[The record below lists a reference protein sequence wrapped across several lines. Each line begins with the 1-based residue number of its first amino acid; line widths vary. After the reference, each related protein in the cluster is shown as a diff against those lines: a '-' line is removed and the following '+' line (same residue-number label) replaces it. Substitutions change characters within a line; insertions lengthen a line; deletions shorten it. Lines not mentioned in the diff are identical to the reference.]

1 MTRSLGGRG
10 ALWGVLTVLGAGM
23 AAPVLAA
30 EPWQDALASIC
41 TKPIADDGKL
51 CGAAAKG
58 APADLEQAA
67 TRLERFGRFADAATV
82 QTKVVALRRA
92 AAPAPA
98 ALVESLG
105 RQSLLLRRAGRYAD
119 ASAAAT
125 AALAETLPPDPAS
138 DQARATALQ
147 ADGMMARSLGNY
159 AHAAEQL
166 SAALALRQKATPP
179 DLAAQAEVTEA
190 LADAV
195 GNSGKLPDALQL
207 AQTAADLAEKVD
219 GKTGPFHAHI
229 TITLALIDRALG
241 KFPDAEQLLAQ
252 ATAQIEAARGPAHP
266 DLADALAAQGI
277 LYRSM
282 GRAKDAEA
290 ATSRALE
297 IRVASLGPGHPD
309 VATSANN
316 LAVIYQRSNRLDP
329 AEKLIR
335 QVIAIRETV
344 LGPDSPE
351 VGSACNNLA
360 ELLRNE
366 NRLAEAETYY
376 VRSVQIRARA
386 LGPDHPE
393 VATSLANLALL
404 HRQQDRLSLAE
415 NELRRALSIRE
426 KALPPDHPD
435 IASTLTNLGDVLVA
449 EDRSDDAI
457 GVYARALGIQEKA
470 LGPDHPDLAT
480 TLNNL
485 AKLYRDDRQPK
496 QAEAFYV
503 RALTIMQKAYPA
515 GHPEVANTLGNLA
528 ELYREEGR
536 IDDAAKLQETA
547 LQMREAAFGPNHP
560 AVATSLLNLAL
571 VRRDQKRYVDAEPLL
586 QRAIEIRSKA
596 YGDLHPDVANGYN
609 TLADLQTLEGKP
621 TDGLVSMRKATAIF
635 RARASR
641 GEEADTR
648 AADGERRDARYAFV
662 HHVELLAAVP
672 STPEIVAES
681 FEVAQLAQGVT
692 VGSVVAKMAARFA
705 AGTGELSEVVRKQQ
719 DAQEQWRKVDATL
732 IKAAGAPAASRD
744 MAAEDKLR
752 AERAQLS
759 GQVRDFE
766 TLLNDKF
773 PAYADATSQNPES
786 LPKLQKL
793 LRPDEV
799 LISYLVAPAASYAW
813 VIRADSAQMVR
824 LEIGWNQLD
833 QVVHLL
839 RRGLDP
845 TLVSPEARAASR
857 LPTFDAK
864 LSFELQKKIF
874 APLVPALH
882 GAKHVMVVVDG
893 PLQSLPPSV
902 MVGSEPPTG
911 LNEPVDYRKV
921 DWLARHYSFAILPS
935 VNSLRALRTFA
946 KPTTA
951 REPFL
956 GFGAP
961 KLGGPRLRNRN
972 QAVMKGEAIDVNLVN
987 QLNPLP
993 ETADELHAIAD
1004 TLKAPTDDVIL
1015 ADQATRPHLRG
1026 LDLADYRV
1034 VAFATHG
1041 LMAGELKGLNEPAL
1055 VLTPNTAGDSPD
1067 DGLLRASEIAQLHFD
1082 ADWVVLSACNTAAPE
1097 GGSTTESLSG
1107 LARAFFY
1114 AGSRSILVSHW
1125 PVNSGASVQLTTT
1138 AVRAVVDNPKL
1149 GKAEALE
1156 RSMVR
1161 LMDQSDP
1168 LYAHP
1173 MMWAPFVVVGEGDF
1187 NG

>member
-1 MTRSLGGRG
+1 MTIRSGGRR
-10 ALWGVLTVLGAGM
+10 ALWGVLTALGAGM
-23 AAPVLAA
+23 AGPAWAA
-30 EPWQDALASIC
+30 EPWQDALTPVCA
-41 TKPIADDGKL
+41 KPAAADAKL
-51 CGAAAKG
+51 CAAAGKA
-58 APADLEQAA
+58 APTELEQVAKQ
-67 TRLERFGRFADAATV
+67 LERQGRFSEAVTV
-82 QTKVVALRRA
+82 QTKVVVLRRA
-92 AAPAPA
+92 APPAPA
-98 ALVESLG
+98 ALVQSLA
-105 RQSLLLRRAGRYAD
+105 RQALLLRRAGKYAD
-119 ASAAAT
+119 AGAAAT
-125 AALAETLPPDPAS
+125 AALAETLPPGPAS
-138 DQARATALQ
+138 DGARATALQ

-159 AHAAEQL
+159 GHAAEQL
-166 SAALALRQKATPP
+166 SAALALRQRETPP
-179 DLAAQAEVTEA
+179 DLIAQAELTEA

-207 AQTAADLAEKVD
+207 AQAAADLAEKVD
-219 GKTGPFHAHI
+219 GKTGPFHAHV

-241 KFPDAEQLLAQ
+241 KFPDAEQLLVQ
-252 ATAQIEAARGPAHP
+252 ATAQIEAARGPSHP
-266 DLADALAAQGI
+266 DLADALAASGI

-282 GRAKDAEA
+282 GRPKDAEA

-316 LAVIYQRSNRLDP
+316 LAVIYQRSSRLDQ

-335 QVIAIRETV
+335 QVISIRENV
-344 LGPDSPE
+344 LGPNSPE

-366 NRLAEAETYY
+366 NRPAEAETYY
-376 VRSVQIRARA
+376 IKSIQIRARA
-386 LGPDHPE
+386 LGPEHPE

-426 KALPPDHPD
+426 KALPADHPD

-457 GVYARALGIQEKA
+457 GVYARALTIQEKT

-485 AKLYRDDRQPK
+485 AKLYRDDHQPK

-515 GHPEVANTLGNLA
+515 GHPEVANTLGNVA

-536 IDDAAKLQETA
+536 IDDAAKLQEAA
-547 LQMREAAFGPNHP
+547 LHMRETAFGATHP
-560 AVATSLLNLAL
+560 AIATSLLNLAL
-571 VRRDQKRYVDAEPLL
+571 VRRDQKRYADAEPLL
-586 QRAIEIRSKA
+586 QRAIEIRTKA
-596 YGDLHPDVANGYN
+596 YGDLHPDVANAYN
-609 TLADLQTLEGKP
+609 TLADLQTLEGKQA
-621 TDGLVSMRKATAIF
+621 DGLVSMRKATAIF
-635 RARASR
+635 RGRASR

-662 HHVELLAAVP
+662 HHVELLAAAP
-672 STPEIVAES
+672 STPETIAEA
-681 FEVAQLAQGVT
+681 FEVAQLAQGVS

-719 DAQEQWRKVDATL
+719 DAQEAWRKVDATL

-752 AERAQLS
+752 ADRTALS
-759 GQVRDFE
+759 AEVRDFDR
-766 TLLNDKF
+766 LLNEKF
-773 PAYADATSQNPES
+773 PAYADATSQNPETIA
-786 LPKLQKL
+786 KLQKL
-793 LRPDEV
+793 LRPDEAMV
-799 LISYLVAPAASYAW
+799 SYLLAPSAAYAW
-813 VIRADSAQMVR
+813 VIKTDSAQMVQ
-824 LEIGWNQLD
+824 LDIGWNQFD

-845 TLVSPEARAASR
+845 TQMTREARAAGR
-857 LPTFDAK
+857 LPTYDAK
-864 LSFELQKKIF
+864 LAFELQKKIF

-893 PLQSLPPSV
+893 PMQSLPPSV
-902 MVGSEPPTG
+902 MVASEPPTG

-921 DWLARHYSFAILPS
+921 DWLARHYSFATLPS

-946 KPTTA
+946 KPTA
-951 REPFL
+951 AKQPFL

-961 KLGGPRLRNRN
+961 KLGGPRLRNRSATAM
-972 QAVMKGEAIDVNLVN
+972 QGDAIDVNLVN

-993 ETADELHAIAD
+993 ETADELHAIAN

-1026 LDLADYRV
+1026 LTLADYRV

-1055 VLTPNTAGDSPD
+1055 VLTPNQTGDNQD

-1125 PVNSGASVQLTTT
+1125 PVNSGASVELTTT
-1138 AVRAVVDNPKL
+1138 AVQAVVDDPKL

-1161 LMDQSDP
+1161 LMDSSNP

-1173 MMWAPFVVVGEGDF
+1173 MMWAPFVVVGEGDY

>member
-1 MTRSLGGRG
+1 MTTRLGGHR
-10 ALWGVLTVLGAGM
+10 ALWGVLTMLGAGM
-23 AAPVLAA
+23 AGPAWAA
-30 EPWQDALASIC
+30 EPWQDALAPVC
-41 TKPIADDGKL
+41 AKPAAADAKL
-51 CGAAAKG
+51 CLAAGKAT
-58 APADLEQAA
+58 PADLEQVA
-67 TRLERFGRFADAATV
+67 RQLEQLGRYTEAVTV
-82 QTKVVALRRA
+82 QTKVVALRREA
-92 AAPAPA
+92 KADPA
-98 ALVESLG
+98 ALVQSLA
-105 RQSLLLRRAGRYAD
+105 RQSLLLRRAGKYAD
-119 ASAAAT
+119 AGSVAT
-125 AALAETLPPDPAS
+125 AALAETLPPGPAS
-138 DQARATALQ
+138 DSAHATALQ

-159 AHAAEQL
+159 GHAAEQL
-166 SAALALRQKATPP
+166 SAALAIRQKETPP
-179 DLAAQAEVTEA
+179 DLMAQAELTEA

-195 GNSGKLPDALQL
+195 GNSGKLTDALAL
-207 AQTAADLAEKVD
+207 AQNAADLAEKVD

-241 KFPDAEQLLAQ
+241 KFPDAEQLLVQ
-252 ATAQIEAARGPAHP
+252 ASAQIEAARGPNHP
-266 DLADALAAQGI
+266 DLADALAASGI

-316 LAVIYQRSNRLDP
+316 LAVIYQRSSRLDQ

-335 QVIAIRETV
+335 QVIQIRESV
-344 LGPDSPE
+344 LGPTSPE

-366 NRLAEAETYY
+366 NRLAEAEPFYIK
-376 VRSVQIRARA
+376 SIQIRAKA

-435 IASTLTNLGDVLVA
+435 IASTLTNLGEVLVA

-457 GVYARALGIQEKA
+457 GVYARALTIQEKT

-485 AKLYRDDRQPK
+485 AKLYRDDHQPK
-496 QAEAFYV
+496 QAEAFYA

-515 GHPEVANTLGNLA
+515 GHPEVANTLGNVA

-536 IDDAAKLQETA
+536 IDDAAKLQEAA
-547 LQMREAAFGPNHP
+547 LQMRETAFGPNHP

-571 VRRDQKRYVDAEPLL
+571 VRRDQKRYADAEPLL
-586 QRAIEIRSKA
+586 QRAIDIRSKA
-596 YGDLHPDVANGYN
+596 YGDLHPDVANAYN
-609 TLADLQTLEGKP
+609 TLADLQTLEGKQAE
-621 TDGLVSMRKATAIF
+621 GLTSMRKATAIF

-648 AADGERRDARYAFV
+648 AADGERRDARFAFV
-662 HHVELLAAVP
+662 HHVELLAAAP
-672 STPEIVAES
+672 NTPETVAES
-681 FEVAQLAQGVT
+681 FEVSQLAQGVT

-719 DAQEQWRKVDATL
+719 DAQEAWRKVDATL

-744 MAAEDKLR
+744 MAAEDKMR
-752 AERAQLS
+752 AERTVLS
-759 GQVRDFE
+759 TQVRDYE
-766 TLLNDKF
+766 TLLNEKF
-773 PAYADATSQNPES
+773 PAYADAVSQNPETVA
-786 LPKLQKL
+786 KLQKL
-793 LRPDEV
+793 IRPDEAMV
-799 LISYLVAPAASYAW
+799 SYLVAPSAAYAW
-813 VIRADSAQMVR
+813 VLTANSAQMVK
-824 LEIGWNQLD
+824 LDIGWAQID
-833 QVVHLL
+833 QVVHIL

-845 TLVSPEARAASR
+845 TQMTPEARQAGR
-857 LPTFDAK
+857 LPVYDAK
-864 LSFELQKKIF
+864 LAFEFQKKIF
-874 APLVPALH
+874 APLVPSLH
-882 GAKHVMVVVDG
+882 GSKHVMIVVDG

-902 MVGSEPPTG
+902 MVASEPPTT
-911 LNEPVDYRKV
+911 LNEPVDYRQV
-921 DWLARHYSFAILPS
+921 DWMARHYSFATLPS

-946 KPTTA
+946 KPTSA
-951 REPFL
+951 KEPFL

-972 QAVMKGEAIDVNLVN
+972 AAVMKGDAIDVNLVN

-993 ETADELHAIAD
+993 ETGDELHAIAD
-1004 TLKAPTDDVIL
+1004 TLKAPSDDVIL
-1015 ADQATRPHLRG
+1015 ADEATRPHLRSMT
-1026 LDLADYRV
+1026 LADYRV

-1041 LMAGELKGLNEPAL
+1041 LMAGELKGLSEPAL
-1055 VLTPNTAGDSPD
+1055 VLTPNQTGDNPD

-1125 PVNSGASVQLTTT
+1125 PVNSGASVKLTTT
-1138 AVRAVVDNPKL
+1138 AVQAVVDDPKL

-1156 RSMVR
+1156 RSMLK
-1161 LMDQSDP
+1161 LMDSTLP

-1173 MMWAPFVVVGEGDF
+1173 MMWAPFVIVGEGDF